1 MAEPANPEIDA
12 RIAALEQKLDALRLN
27 YTDRH
32 PDIVGIQRIIA
43 QLKEQK
49 KAEAKA
55 AEGRCLPRLR
65 SRSRT
70 RIQQQLSVSLAAA
83 EASVAS
89 MKARV
94 AEYTKRLEALKDG
107 GQRAAAGR
115 GGVRRSSPATTT

>member
-55 AEGRCLPRLR
+55 QKPG
-65 SRSRT
+65 
-70 RIQQQLSVSLAAA
+70 SVPALVAAA
-83 EASVAS
+83 ES
-89 MKARV
+89 
-94 AEYTKRLEALKDG
+94 
-107 GQRAAAGR
+107 
-115 GGVRRSSPATTT
+115 RSSSS